1 MRFMKLFSGLLF
13 LLASGCGE
21 ALEPTEM
28 VPIEKLPTPV
38 LKTAQEKLPDVKFDT
53 AWKEH
58 EQEDGEEV
66 FEVRGKT
73 SNGKTRDIKVT
84 ASGKVLEVD

>member
-1 MRFMKLFSGLLF
+1 
-13 LLASGCGE
+13 
-21 ALEPTEM
+21 M
-28 VPIEKLPTPV
+28 VPIGEVPAPV
-38 LKTAQEKLPDVKFDT
+38 LESAKKKLPDVKFDT

-58 EQEDGEEV
+58 EKEDGEEV

-73 SNGKTRDIKVT
+73 KGGKTRDIKVT

>member
-1 MRFMKLFSGLLF
+1 MRIMAWFGGLLV
-13 LLASGCGE
+13 LVASGCGE
-21 ALEPTEM
+21 ILEPTEM
-28 VPIEKLPTPV
+28 VPIEKLPAPV

-58 EQEDGEEV
+58 EEEDGEEV

-73 SNGKTRDIKVT
+73 KSGKTRDVKVT

>member
-1 MRFMKLFSGLLF
+1 MRHALLTGAVLG

-21 ALEPTEM
+21 KLESVEM
-28 VPIEKLPTPV
+28 VPLEKLPEPV
-38 LKTAQEKLPDVKFDT
+38 MSTAQEKLPDVKFDT

-58 EQEDGEEV
+58 EKADGEDV

-73 SNGKTRDIKVT
+73 SSGKTRDVKVS

>member
-1 MRFMKLFSGLLF
+1 MRLTAWFFGLLIF
-13 LLASGCGE
+13 LAAGCGE
-21 ALEPTEM
+21 ALKPTEM
-28 VPIEKLPTPV
+28 VPLDKLPEPV

-53 AWKEH
+53 AWKEQDK
-58 EQEDGEEV
+58 EGEEV

-73 SNGKTRDIKVT
+73 SGGKTRDIRVT

>member
-1 MRFMKLFSGLLF
+1 MRATRWIGGLL
-13 LLASGCGE
+13 LLAAAGCGE

-28 VPIEKLPTPV
+28 VPLDQVPEAAM
-38 LKTAQEKLPDVKFDT
+38 KTAQEKLPDVKFDT

-73 SNGKTRDIKVT
+73 ANGKTRDIKVT
-84 ASGKVLEVD
+84 AGGKVLEVD

>member
-1 MRFMKLFSGLLF
+1 MRFTAWFIGPLMLM
-13 LLASGCGE
+13 AAGCGE
-21 ALEPTEM
+21 ALESTEM
-28 VPIEKLPTPV
+28 VPLDKLPEPV

-58 EQEDGEEV
+58 EKEGEEV

-73 SNGKTRDIKVT
+73 SGGKTRDIRVT